1 MIIKYDEK
9 ELRRIKRGAC
19 LAIGGIGLFLGAFGI
34 AYACTKYHNIEKM
47 VSDATS
53 HISKLTSVDVEDSI
67 IEKAVAD
74 SASRQ
79 IDKAVPKAVS
89 AIKND
94 ISIQSRS
101 LIEEAVAERYAKIE
115 SVVTN
120 AVNDAIAENVD
131 VESLCIET
139 MTEAKQNM
147 VEKLVEKMT
156 DILDEDDNKSL
167 IRILLKAIK

>member
-79 IDKAVPKAVS
+79 IDKAVSKAVS
-89 AIKND
+89 AIKMIFPFNLVVLSKKLLPND
-94 ISIQSRS
+94 MQ
-101 LIEEAVAERYAKIE
+101 
-115 SVVTN
+115 
-120 AVNDAIAENVD
+120 
-131 VESLCIET
+131 
-139 MTEAKQNM
+139 
-147 VEKLVEKMT
+147 KL
-156 DILDEDDNKSL
+156 N
-167 IRILLKAIK
+167 R